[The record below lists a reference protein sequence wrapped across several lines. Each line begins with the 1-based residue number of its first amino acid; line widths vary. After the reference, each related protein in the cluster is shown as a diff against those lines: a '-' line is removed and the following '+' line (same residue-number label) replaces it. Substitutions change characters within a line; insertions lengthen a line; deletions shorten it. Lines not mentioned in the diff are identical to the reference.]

1 MNKNVASWD
10 RIIRAVLGVVLLYVG
25 IAGLV
30 SGWLGV
36 VIAILGAVFLVTSLI
51 GFCPIYAVFKLST
64 KKA

>member
-10 RIIRAVLGVVLLYVG
+10 RIIRAVLGIILLYVG

-30 SGWLGV
+30 SGSLG
-36 VIAILGAVFLVTSLI
+36 ILLAIIGGVFLVTGLI
-51 GFCPIYAVFKLST
+51 GFCPIYALFKLST